1 VDEDRLKVTFD
12 KSLSK
17 LMVLPPTDTII
28 PTRANSLTVLPIW
41 FKQMKMPE
49 QMERQQIRIVDETD
63 SEEEVPSR
71 ILLTAIVN
79 LHSCVLH
86 R

>member
-1 VDEDRLKVTFD
+1 MDEDRLKVTFD

-28 PTRANSLTVLPIW
+28 PTRAKLADSLAYL

-79 LHSCVLH
+79 LLSCVLH